1 MEDFMKNLR
10 SVIAAFIISLGMMSD
25 YTLPK
30 SLIAPFRMQIP
41 STRVLFCFPLCGA
54 LAGLAA
60 LLPGVLVSIFFN
72 HFAGALIFSLAG
84 ACWLYF
90 KDSGRGLAL
99 LFSYFSS
106 RLSGAPP
113 AIALQHCDNRL
124 SEVLKNPL
132 IMMLCII
139 SVILVLGM
147 LFALFY
153 RGAGVWFAAV
163 AAADALVQARL
174 CLEPDR
180 NTALPFI
187 RVAPGGERSL
197 AFSAVLLAV
206 VMLCIFPKVAT
217 LGAIVV
223 LWVWFWR
230 ELPGI
235 EEFRSGLSSDWI
247 TMCGFWAALLTL
259 LCGMGLL

>member
-1 MEDFMKNLR
+1 MKTLR
-10 SVIAAFIISLGMMSD
+10 SIIAAFIASWGMISD

-41 STRVLFCFPLCGA
+41 STTVLFCFPLCGA
-54 LAGLAA
+54 LAGLIA
-60 LLPGVLVSIFFN
+60 LLPGVLLSIFFS
-72 HFAGALIFSLAG
+72 HFAGALVFALTG
-84 ACWLYF
+84 ALLLYF

-99 LFSYFSS
+99 LFSYISS

-113 AIALQHCDNRL
+113 AIAFQNCDNRL

-132 IMMLCII
+132 IMLLSVI
-139 SVILVLGM
+139 SVIIVLGM

-153 RGAGVWFAAV
+153 RGAGIWFAAV
-163 AAADALVQARL
+163 AAADALVQAKL

-180 NTALPFI
+180 NTNVPFI
-187 RVAPGGERSL
+187 RVARGGEKYL
-197 AFSAVLLAV
+197 TVSAILLAV
-206 VMLCIFPKVAT
+206 VMLCIFPKVAA

-235 EEFRSGLSSDWI
+235 EEFRGGLSPDWI
-247 TMCGFWAALLTL
+247 TMSGFWAALLTL

>member
-1 MEDFMKNLR
+1 MNNVR
-10 SVIAAFIISLGMMSD
+10 SVIAAFIASWGMISD

-41 STRVLFCFPLCGA
+41 STTVLFCFPLCGA
-54 LAGLAA
+54 LAGLIA
-60 LLPGVLVSIFFN
+60 LLPGVLLSIFFS
-72 HFAGALIFSLAG
+72 HFAGALVFAFAAAFL
-84 ACWLYF
+84 LYF

-99 LFSYFSS
+99 LVSYISI

-113 AIALQHCDNRL
+113 AIAFQHCDNRL
-124 SEVLKNPL
+124 SEVLKNPVV
-132 IMMLCII
+132 MLLSVI
-139 SVILVLGM
+139 SVIIVLGM

-153 RGAGVWFAAV
+153 RGAGLWFAAV

-180 NTALPFI
+180 NSKIPFI
-187 RVAPGGERSL
+187 RVAKGGEKYL
-197 AFSAVLLAV
+197 AFSALLLAI
-206 VMLCIFPKVAT
+206 VMLCIFPRVAA

-235 EEFRSGLSSDWI
+235 EEFGSGLSSDWI